1 MVDETSNRLFG
12 DSHAR
17 EFRWK
22 TAAYPLCSH
31 FWYVASGGSRL
42 NGHEKDEHA
51 NLGSNA
57 STGRDRD
64 NRARDGARVRVRV
77 RQDNT
82 RLLLV

>member
-1 MVDETSNRLFG
+1 MKVSMADETSNRLFG

-22 TAAYPLCSH
+22 TASLEVCSH

-42 NGHEKDEHA
+42 NGHEQDEHA
-51 NLGSNA
+51 NLGSNG

-64 NRARDGARVRVRV
+64 NRARNRARARV
-77 RQDNT
+77 
-82 RLLLV
+82 